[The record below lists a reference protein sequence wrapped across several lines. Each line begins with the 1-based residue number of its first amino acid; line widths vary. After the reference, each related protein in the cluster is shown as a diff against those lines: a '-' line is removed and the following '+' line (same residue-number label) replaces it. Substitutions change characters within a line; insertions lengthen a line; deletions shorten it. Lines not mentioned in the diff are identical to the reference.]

1 MTPLSPEPG
10 TRLPFTA
17 PRRRQ
22 VGTVNWRGL
31 AALYR
36 REVHRFLKVFVQT
49 IGAPVIMSVLFFAIF
64 DFALG
69 DAEISGGVAF
79 LAFLAPGLI
88 MMSMVQ
94 NAFANSASS
103 LMTSKIQGNIVD
115 MLMPPLS
122 SLELVIGF
130 TAGGITRGLAVGVA
144 TGLVL
149 WCGVAL
155 RIHDAG
161 AIVLFALLA
170 TAMLAVAG
178 LIAGVLAEKFEHV
191 SAVSNFL
198 VVPLSF
204 LSGTFYSLDALPP
217 FWQAVAHAN
226 PFFYAIDGFRFG
238 FIGRADADPL
248 LGLAVL
254 AGVNLLLLAT
264 AWRLLASGYRLKA

>member
-1 MTPLSPEPG
+1 MRNKSVKETKEKS
-10 TRLPFTA
+10 A
-17 PRRRQ
+17 
-22 VGTVNWRGL
+22 
-31 AALYR
+31 
-36 REVHRFLKVFVQT
+36 
-49 IGAPVIMSVLFFAIF
+49 IGETFRTL
-64 DFALG
+64 
-69 DAEISGGVAF
+69 
-79 LAFLAPGLI
+79 
-88 MMSMVQ
+88 
-94 NAFANSASS
+94 
-103 LMTSKIQGNIVD
+103 
-115 MLMPPLS
+115 
-122 SLELVIGF
+122 
-130 TAGGITRGLAVGVA
+130 
-144 TGLVL
+144 
-149 WCGVAL
+149 
-155 RIHDAG
+155 
-161 AIVLFALLA
+161 
-170 TAMLAVAG
+170 